1 MKVIS
6 LSALLGV
13 ATAAQPVQ
21 QQQQGKCMQGTVPID
36 LTFIVDESG
45 SVKQENYDRT
55 MKLISDV
62 TSLLDVDSGKD
73 QVAMISFASGSKVEF
88 ELNVHETTTQVQKAM
103 QDTTWDGADVTLQW
117 TCPGAA
123 FKDANEHVIC
133 PTCPGRRSNA
143 KNIVVI
149 LTDGNPSPKD
159 GYNFG
164 FYTQQTCLDTSLDRD
179 YEESRLKSY
188 ADRVVPVGF
197 GEQVTEDYLSGL
209 SHGVSDT
216 STDKYLDASFEA
228 IDSVGNQGVSV
239 IAQQIADI
247 SCETFPDPQP
257 QQVDPPQPQVGPCL
271 TEKSTPF
278 HTGMF
283 NERCDPYSCPEW
295 DCQRWCTCFRDHVV
309 RDVFDSAQCKESL
322 ADICVDD
329 DEPCD
334 CTDF

>member
-13 ATAAQPVQ
+13 ATAGQPVQ
-21 QQQQGKCMQGTVPID
+21 QQGKKCMQGAVPID

-45 SVKQENYDRT
+45 SVKQENYERT

-73 QVAMISFASGSKVEF
+73 QVAMISFSSGSNVEF
-88 ELNVHETTTQVQKAM
+88 ELNTHKTTSQVQEAM
-103 QDTTWDGADVTLQW
+103 KDTTWDGATDQW

-123 FKDANEHVIC
+123 FKDANERVIC
-133 PTCPGRRSNA
+133 PTCPGRRLNA

-149 LTDGNPSPKD
+149 LTDGNPTEQD
-159 GYNFG
+159 GYSFDHPILG
-164 FYTQQTCLDTSLDRD
+164 PQHSATCLDTSLDRD
-179 YEESRLKSY
+179 YEETRLKTY

-197 GEQVTEDYLSGL
+197 GVEITKEYLSGL
-209 SHGVSDT
+209 SYGVSDT
-216 STDKYLDASFEA
+216 STDKYLDAKFED
-228 IDSVGNQGVSV
+228 IDNVDQGVSE
-239 IAQQIADI
+239 IATKIADI

-257 QQVDPPQPQVGPCL
+257 QQVGPCL
-271 TEKSTPF
+271 TEKSIPF

-283 NERCDPYSCPEW
+283 DEKCDPYSCPEW
-295 DCQRWCTCFRDHVV
+295 DCRRWCTCFRDHVI
-309 RDVFDSAQCKESL
+309 RDIFASAQCKESL
-322 ADICVDD
+322 AEICYDD

-334 CTDF
+334 CEDF